1 MEFIELLKQLFIIG
15 FGVLVALVLG
25 FYVIWPKVESLFL
38 KVNAINQNKE
48 LVKNTQQ
55 LQFTAYE
62 RLILFAYR
70 ITPYQVLLRNHAPNL
85 TIEQYKQA
93 IIQDIENEYQHNF
106 TQQLYVSD
114 AAWTVV
120 KDLKDSTI
128 TLFKNTSK
136 VVQADATTDTYVGMI
151 LKHVSELDVNP
162 YEAAQLILKKELS
175 A

>member
-15 FGVLVALVLG
+15 FGVLVALVLA
-25 FYVIWPKVESLFL
+25 FYVIWPKVENLFL
-38 KVNAINQNKE
+38 KVNAINQNKD

-62 RLILFAYR
+62 RLTLFAYR
-70 ITPYQVLLRNHAPNL
+70 ISPYQVLLRNHAPNQS
-85 TIEQYKQA
+85 IEQYKQA
-93 IIQDIENEYQHNF
+93 VIQDIENEYQHNF

-136 VVQADATTDTYVGMI
+136 VISKDANKDAYVAML
-151 LKHVSELDVNP
+151 LKHVSELEVNP
-162 YEAAQLILKKELS
+162 YDAAQLILKKELS

>member
-15 FGVLVALVLG
+15 FGILVALVLA
-25 FYVIWPKVESLFL
+25 FYVIWPKVENLFL
-38 KVNAINQNKE
+38 KVNAINQNKK
-48 LVKNTQQ
+48 LVNNKQQ
-55 LQFTAYE
+55 LQYTAYE

-85 TIEQYKQA
+85 SIEQYKQA

-106 TQQLYVSD
+106 TQQLYVTD
-114 AAWTVV
+114 AAWIVV
-120 KDLKDSTI
+120 KDLKESTI

-136 VVQADATTDTYVGMI
+136 VIPSDANTDTYVAML
-151 LKHVSELDVNP
+151 LKHVAELDVNP
-162 YEAAQLILKKELS
+162 YDAAQLILKKELS